1 MTDGK
6 NAYSEESVNVAEQMI
21 GSFLP
26 RVLHLENLM
35 SNIMTQHFCSH
46 DAGRAV
52 LFLSSI
58 TPDMGFRKKI
68 NIFMNM
74 MRIYYDEIYN
84 IYESDLRRLYEIDQ
98 YRSDLVNLVAPQSE
112 QVMNNN
118 VADTTESLKS
128 RNGKSR
134 IGTATWKEHETKVRL
149 CVKLAS
155 ILNVIQR
162 EIVLGK
168 PS

>member
-1 MTDGK
+1 MTDEK
-6 NAYSEESVNVAEQMI
+6 NACSEESVNVAAQMI

-26 RVLHLENLM
+26 RVLHLENLI
-35 SNIMTQHFCSH
+35 SNIMTQHFCSR

-58 TPDMGFRKKI
+58 TPDMGFQNKI

-74 MRIYYDEIYN
+74 IRIYYDEIYKT
-84 IYESDLRRLYEIDQ
+84 YESDLRRLYEIDQ
-98 YRSDLVNLVAPQSE
+98 YRSDLVNLMASQSC
-112 QVMNNN
+112 QVMNSN
-118 VADTTESLKS
+118 VADTANSLKS

-134 IGTATWKEHETKVRL
+134 IGTAAGKEHETKVRL
-149 CVKLAS
+149 CVKLAA
-155 ILNVIQR
+155 ILNVMQR
-162 EIVLGK
+162 EIALNR